1 MYLGSRCAYQV
12 LFDLPYLFFLL
23 LRSSKSI
30 SLTLGAFIMGK
41 FLKKNQ
47 TVARKDIVSS
57 VVVTVGLLVFN
68 LSVSSLDPGVDPRRR
83 QSAEA
88 HAALRHGHWAGP
100 RVDRGVLPTG
110 SEERVQSHFVPVH
123 VLQLVLPAGD
133 LTLHM

>member
-47 TVARKDIVSS
+47 TVSLTDLLFSAII
-57 VVVTVGLLVFN
+57 TAGLVVFN
-68 LSVSSLDPGVDPRRR
+68 FSVGSS
-83 QSAEA
+83 
-88 HAALRHGHWAGP
+88 
-100 RVDRGVLPTG
+100 
-110 SEERVQSHFVPVH
+110 
-123 VLQLVLPAGD
+123 
-133 LTLHM
+133 